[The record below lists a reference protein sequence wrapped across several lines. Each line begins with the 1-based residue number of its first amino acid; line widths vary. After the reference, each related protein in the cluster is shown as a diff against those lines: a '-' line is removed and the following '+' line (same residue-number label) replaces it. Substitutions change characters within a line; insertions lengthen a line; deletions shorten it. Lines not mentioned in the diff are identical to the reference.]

1 MKVIKVVIINFH
13 PVVNN
18 ILTSFDLVLEVSN
31 KDPDNDMVPFGK
43 ILECLGVCWVAENW
57 DILIIDV
64 EKVLN
69 MFTIIVD

>member
-1 MKVIKVVIINFH
+1 
-13 PVVNN
+13 
-18 ILTSFDLVLEVSN
+18 
-31 KDPDNDMVPFGK
+31 MVPFGK